1 MKKYI
6 LLAIVGL
13 LLMSCFEDKGN
24 YSYTVG
30 EQITVSGVEKEY
42 LRYFMN
48 DRLVGRPEV
57 CSTDPDARFEYLWTI
72 SAQGRL
78 GDTLTL
84 DKVLDT
90 LVNWEPNQNY
100 TLVLAVTNMNSG
112 YTVYQEAELIVGTP
126 YSRGWYVLKDDGQ
139 QTDIDLYSEQ
149 GKLSNIL
156 FAVNGQNLK
165 GKAQKLS
172 FIASHQVFDEEQNKY
187 TAQKTLFALT
197 DRDLLGIDISRAGI
211 NRTYENIFY
220 EVPEHPR
227 PQMMFETMMCSY
239 FLNDGKVYSIFN
251 MSDNSGKFGLPANLN
266 GGYDYWLSKQAYC
279 DYFNDLLVFDE
290 LSSSFYITSYYI
302 NSLLEVKDGPD
313 TEMTCSRNNKRLLYM
328 GNKDLYMGK
337 TAYAVMEDLDRP
349 DIRMISRLDLSNR
362 SDYIS
367 ISNDTIL
374 PTEKAFKAE
383 MFTLSQTEE
392 VLYFVAEGKL
402 WARHIAGKHGQE
414 KEQFTIP
421 SGETVSFL
429 KYLKYKEENIDYNY
443 VVLGTQLGTQYK
455 IRFFAKLSGGNID
468 PHPEVILPREGE
480 SASGHAGD
488 VLYVSPKM
496 YDNSYIH
503 TF

>member
-1 MKKYI
+1 
-6 LLAIVGL
+6 
-13 LLMSCFEDKGN
+13 
-24 YSYTVG
+24 
-30 EQITVSGVEKEY
+30 
-42 LRYFMN
+42 MN
-48 DRLVGRPEV
+48 DRLVVRPEV

-251 MSDNSGKFGLPANLN
+251 MSD
-266 GGYDYWLSKQAYC
+266 C
-279 DYFNDLLVFDE
+279 
-290 LSSSFYITSYYI
+290 
-302 NSLLEVKDGPD
+302 
-313 TEMTCSRNNKRLLYM
+313 RL
-328 GNKDLYMGK
+328 
-337 TAYAVMEDLDRP
+337 
-349 DIRMISRLDLSNR
+349 IS
-362 SDYIS
+362 
-367 ISNDTIL
+367 
-374 PTEKAFKAE
+374 
-383 MFTLSQTEE
+383 
-392 VLYFVAEGKL
+392 
-402 WARHIAGKHGQE
+402 
-414 KEQFTIP
+414 
-421 SGETVSFL
+421 VS
-429 KYLKYKEENIDYNY
+429 
-443 VVLGTQLGTQYK
+443 
-455 IRFFAKLSGGNID
+455 
-468 PHPEVILPREGE
+468 
-480 SASGHAGD
+480 
-488 VLYVSPKM
+488 
-496 YDNSYIH
+496 
-503 TF
+503 

>member
-1 MKKYI
+1 MLIYVLRHGITQWNKLKKVQGAMDI
-6 LLAIVGL
+6 PLAPEGIELAKRTGEALKDVPFDI
-13 LLMSCFEDKGN
+13 CFTSPLARARQTAHYVLGNRQIPVIEDKRIQ
-24 YSYTVG
+24 
-30 EQITVSGVEKEY
+30 EIDFGVLE
-42 LRYFMN
+42 
-48 DRLVGRPEV
+48 G
-57 CSTDPDARFEYLWTI
+57 SRF
-72 SAQGRL
+72 
-78 GDTLTL
+78 
-84 DKVLDT
+84 
-90 LVNWEPNQNY
+90 
-100 TLVLAVTNMNSG
+100 
-112 YTVYQEAELIVGTP
+112 
-126 YSRGWYVLKDDGQ
+126 KD
-139 QTDIDLYSEQ
+139 EQ
-149 GKLSNIL
+149 GKIISHEMEI
-156 FAVNGQNLK
+156 FFEEPQKFERPQNG
-165 GKAQKLS
+165 
-172 FIASHQVFDEEQNKY
+172 
-187 TAQKTLFALT
+187 
-197 DRDLLGIDISRAGI
+197 
-211 NRTYENIFY
+211 ENISDILKRTREFWVEKTTDPALADKTILVSSHGCAVRALLQNVY
-220 EVPEHPR
+220 QDPEHFWHGCVP
-227 PQMMFETMMCSY
+227 PNCS
-239 FLNDGKVYSIFN
+239 
-251 MSDNSGKFGLPANLN
+251 
-266 GGYDYWLSKQAYC
+266 
-279 DYFNDLLVFDE
+279 
-290 LSSSFYITSYYI
+290 I
-302 NSLLEVKDGPD
+302 NLLEVKDGPD